1 MVAFQQKAKR
11 LNRFIYRHKTKN
23 MKVRKYHIWIAIIVS
38 LGGFLFG
45 FDAAV
50 ISGVNS
56 FITAEF
62 DLSNLQLGWV
72 VSSVTISSAAAMLF
86 SGAISD
92 VIGRKKILIAVA
104 LLYSISAI
112 FSALA
117 PSYAILVLARLL
129 GGLAFG
135 AALVLVPVY
144 IAEIVPARMRG
155 SMVSINQLAIVLGFS
170 AAYFSNYYLLQLGQ
184 SDASFVSEW
193 AIDTKTWRWM
203 LGLESIPALLY
214 FFLLFLIPNS
224 PRWLV
229 LKGKEEEALGV
240 LTKVNGIEEA
250 KAVLAN
256 IKQSILEGQSKA
268 RGHISDLLKPNMRY
282 IMTVALIIGIAQM
295 AVGINAVF
303 FYATNIFELTG
314 IGTDA
319 AFVQSVWVGIINVLF
334 TLVAIFLIDRVG
346 RRPLLLMG
354 LAGIAISLLIVS
366 YGFNKATYSL
376 TNEKVATLSQDID
389 KEKLA
394 PLIGQTYESDVIFL
408 NALQTTLGRQDA
420 ALHKGD
426 LIKAAGNLDPYLLLI
441 GILGFVACFAFSLG
455 PVMWVLL
462 SEVFPN
468 RIRAIAIS
476 TVGFVNSMT
485 SYFVVQ
491 FFPWQLD
498 TFGSSATFLIFAIA
512 AIIAFLLLL
521 KLLPETKGKSL
532 EELEMELVK

>member
-1 MVAFQQKAKR
+1 
-11 LNRFIYRHKTKN
+11 
-23 MKVRKYHIWIAIIVS
+23 MKGNKHILWIAAIVS

-62 DLSNLQLGWV
+62 DLTSLQLGWV
-72 VSSVTISSAAAMLF
+72 VSSVTISSAAAMLVAG
-86 SGAISD
+86 SISD
-92 VIGRKKILIAVA
+92 RIGRKKILIFVA

-117 PSYAILVLARLL
+117 PSYGILVLARLV

-144 IAEIVPARMRG
+144 IAEIVPAKMRG
-155 SMVSINQLAIVLGFS
+155 SMVSVNQLAIVLGFS
-170 AAYFSNYYLLQLGQ
+170 AAYFSNYYLLDLSKSGSEFAQ
-184 SDASFVSEW
+184 SWDLDKN
-193 AIDTKTWRWM
+193 IWRWM
-203 LGLESIPALLY
+203 LGVESLPALLY

-229 LKGKEEEALGV
+229 SKGQESKALDILK
-240 LTKVNGIEEA
+240 KVNGKTEA
-250 KAVLAN
+250 QNVLAD
-256 IKQSILEGQSKA
+256 IKQSIAEGKNKA
-268 RGHISDLLKPNMRY
+268 TSTLSELFKPNMRF
-282 IMTVALIIGIAQM
+282 IMTVALIIAVAQM

-303 FYATNIFELTG
+303 FYATNIFERTG

-346 RRPLLLMG
+346 RRPLILVG
-354 LAGIAISLLIVS
+354 LAGIALSLLIVA
-366 YGFNKATYSL
+366 YGFQQATYRL
-376 TNEKVATLSQDID
+376 TSEQLTTLNTEID
-389 KEKLA
+389 QSKLQ
-394 PLIGQTYESDVIFL
+394 PLIGKTYDSDVDF
-408 NALQTTLGRQDA
+408 NAALVDALGRKDA
-420 ALHKGD
+420 TLYKGD
-426 LIKAAGNLDPYLLLI
+426 IIKAAGTLNPYLLLI

-462 SEVFPN
+462 SEIFPN
-468 RIRAIAIS
+468 RIRGLAIS
-476 TVGFVNSMT
+476 AVGFVNSMT

-498 TFGSSATFLIFAIA
+498 TFGSAATFMIFAIV
-512 AIIAFLLLL
+512 AIVALVLLFR
-521 KLLPETKGKSL
+521 LLPETKGKSL
-532 EELEMELVK
+532 EELEQELVRY